1 MLEVQ
6 DMRLSF
12 SRYRTL
18 LRREWLPVLNGVS
31 VSVQR
36 GELVSLIGASGA
48 GKSLLAHA
56 VLGILPSTTKL
67 SGSMQFE
74 GQPLTPAR
82 QNALRGKRGFTQ
94 QHDPLGIADGIERAR
109 HLAAIAFDLKH
120 NAVRGRV
127 FRLAQ
132 SRGRRAR
139 RFQHRFFAEVPLGAY
154 L

>member
-67 SGSMQFE
+67 SGTMQFE
-74 GQPLTPAR
+74 GFFNLLFGFSPAAMY
-82 QNALRGKRGFTQ
+82 N
-94 QHDPLGIADGIERAR
+94 HSC
-109 HLAAIAFDLKH
+109 
-120 NAVRGRV
+120 GRM
-127 FRLAQ
+127 
-132 SRGRRAR
+132 
-139 RFQHRFFAEVPLGAY
+139 PK
-154 L
+154 

>member
-48 GKSLLAHA
+48 G
-56 VLGILPSTTKL
+56 
-67 SGSMQFE
+67 
-74 GQPLTPAR
+74 
-82 QNALRGKRGFTQ
+82 
-94 QHDPLGIADGIERAR
+94 
-109 HLAAIAFDLKH
+109 
-120 NAVRGRV
+120 
-127 FRLAQ
+127 
-132 SRGRRAR
+132 
-139 RFQHRFFAEVPLGAY
+139 
-154 L
+154 

>member
-56 VLGILPSTTKL
+56 VLGILPSTT
-67 SGSMQFE
+67 
-74 GQPLTPAR
+74 
-82 QNALRGKRGFTQ
+82 N
-94 QHDPLGIADGIERAR
+94 
-109 HLAAIAFDLKH
+109 
-120 NAVRGRV
+120 
-127 FRLAQ
+127 
-132 SRGRRAR
+132 
-139 RFQHRFFAEVPLGAY
+139 
-154 L
+154 